1 MEKQG
6 ISRKKRLHV
15 RLTDSEFDK
24 INQGFKK
31 STKRKLSE
39 YARAILLNKPITVY
53 TRNQSFD
60 DFMAEMAALRNE
72 LNAIANNYNQVV
84 KRLHS
89 LRHLDEIKL
98 WASVNES
105 SKQILQRKI
114 DEINSKIAQI
124 NDQWLQL

>member
-1 MEKQG
+1 MSAEKTNRNKFLK
-6 ISRKKRLHV
+6 IRITLKELEAIRLKASKTTSKKTSDYV
-15 RLTDSEFDK
+15 RRILFDK
-24 INQGFKK
+24 
-31 STKRKLSE
+31 
-39 YARAILLNKPITVY
+39 PVITY
-53 TRNQSFD
+53 FRNQSFD
-60 DFMAEMAALRNE
+60 DFVAEMVALRNE

-89 LRHLDEIKL
+89 LQHLDEIKL

-105 SKQILQRKI
+105 SKQILHRKI

>member
-1 MEKQG
+1 MSAEKTNRNKFLK
-6 ISRKKRLHV
+6 IRITLKELEAIRHKASKTTSKKTSDYV
-15 RLTDSEFDK
+15 RRILFDK
-24 INQGFKK
+24 
-31 STKRKLSE
+31 
-39 YARAILLNKPITVY
+39 PVITY
-53 TRNQSFD
+53 FRNQSFD
-60 DFMAEMAALRNE
+60 DFVAEMVALRNE